1 MKRVKIICLFLG
13 LFFIL
18 TIFGFAVDEVQQQTY
33 VSRIIL
39 TAPWGQKNLYMDKE
53 ASSPGQ
59 FGIFDPYTRNP
70 KAFDEGPVQ
79 GPSTFTIAA
88 NGDIY
93 IVDTFNNR
101 IQRFTQAGT
110 FVSSIPAAGSG
121 WVEDICVDR
130 QGNLYL
136 LYLGPAAV
144 WQVDPTGKVIKIIYM
159 FNHQDKDAE
168 GMNTGGGSTHI
179 YCDNSDRLFLSYRK
193 DNEGT
198 QAIFQLG
205 TAAVEYTPDQQKA
218 TLRKGSAGT
227 SGSILNKNQTFQF
240 IDGNIFTVDN
250 LGKTV
255 TEFKSLGS
263 YSFLDVDSLN
273 YIYLIAYS
281 KENDMFTIRKQNPE
295 GKFISSFE
303 WRNINYAHHNLNK
316 PITIDSQGNI
326 YVFDSSKEG
335 ITITKWS
342 PSGGK

>member
-1 MKRVKIICLFLG
+1 
-13 LFFIL
+13 
-18 TIFGFAVDEVQQQTY
+18 
-33 VSRIIL
+33 
-39 TAPWGQKNLYMDKE
+39 
-53 ASSPGQ
+53 
-59 FGIFDPYTRNP
+59 
-70 KAFDEGPVQ
+70 
-79 GPSTFTIAA
+79 
-88 NGDIY
+88 
-93 IVDTFNNR
+93 
-101 IQRFTQAGT
+101 
-110 FVSSIPAAGSG
+110 
-121 WVEDICVDR
+121 
-130 QGNLYL
+130 
-136 LYLGPAAV
+136 
-144 WQVDPTGKVIKIIYM
+144 M